1 MLQVRLQN
9 ITQWRWILFCG
20 IYIAIIHSRFLSLL
34 LDFITLLPLN
44 CWIRYWTQARI
55 QEFLTGGVPKR
66 FFQFSN
72 SKFFAKF
79 FNFFTHFYRKIF
91 NYLHNFID
99 CWFEPFIYIQNQLT
113 FSIKI
118 TVPTTYNIVCF
129 KFLLKHIKRIH
140 NQKTQRWTENDSDQ
154 ISCMPRSW
162 FRIYWWRILS
172 AEWSPSTRWRLASKV
187 RFVLW
192 QTIQYIKIKTKRI
205 QMLLSITRWTA
216 TFRRYL
222 RNRIRSR
229 SI

>member
-9 ITQWRWILFCG
+9 ITKWKWILFCG

-34 LDFITLLPLN
+34 LD
-44 CWIRYWTQARI
+44 CSHS
-55 QEFLTGGVPKR
+55 TGEY
-66 FFQFSN
+66 
-72 SKFFAKF
+72 A
-79 FNFFTHFYRKIF
+79 I
-91 NYLHNFID
+91 
-99 CWFEPFIYIQNQLT
+99 EPFIHIQNQLI

-129 KFLLKHIKRIH
+129 KSLLKHIKRIH
-140 NQKTQRWTENDSDQ
+140 KQKTRRWTENDSDQ